1 MANKRVTM
9 QDIADA
15 CGLSR
20 NTVSKVFNGRGAV
33 PFGTRSLILQKA
45 SELGYGLP
53 AAEKTNGTPSVG
65 GSIAL
70 LTNNMPVDY
79 HFGTYFVTTFTDQI
93 CRAGYTLKMFE
104 ISAEELKK
112 KQLPPHFVPEQMA
125 GIVAIELFD
134 ADYLNMICSLGLP
147 TVVIDSPVHSL
158 IHLYPC
164 DFVSMEN
171 VASVNAVM
179 KQLIA
184 LGARRIG
191 FVGDR
196 EHCGSFYERWFGYR
210 LGLEQV
216 GLKPDERLC
225 ILAPDA
231 SPYND
236 PDWLIAQMNRMPAL
250 PDAFVCAND
259 YLAIHLMTALKRKG
273 VSIPDQIMVTGFDGT
288 SQSALVEPALTTVQI
303 PSIEIGRMSADIL
316 LARIRNPEL
325 PFGWTHIRTTP
336 VWRNST
342 KQNHSLSNREI

>member
-1 MANKRVTM
+1 MTNKRVTM

-33 PFGTRSLILQKA
+33 PPATRALILQKA
-45 SELGYGLP
+45 GTLGYGLP
-53 AAEKTNGTPSVG
+53 AEEKPAAFQQGG

-79 HFGTYFVTTFTDQI
+79 HFGTYFVTTFSDQI

-104 ISAEELKK
+104 ISADELQK
-112 KQLPPHFVPEQMA
+112 KQLPPHFIPDQTT

-134 ADYLNMICSLGLP
+134 ADYLEMICSLGLP
-147 TVVIDSPVHSL
+147 TVVIDSPAHSL
-158 IHLYPC
+158 IHFYPC

-171 VASVNAVM
+171 VASVSAVM
-179 KQLIA
+179 KRLIA

-191 FVGDR
+191 FVGDK

-210 LGLEQV
+210 MALEQA
-216 GLKPDERLC
+216 GLKMDVSLC

-236 PDWLIAQMNRMPAL
+236 PDWLIAQMNRMPVL

-273 VSIPDQIMVTGFDGT
+273 VSIPEQIMVTGFDGT
-288 SQSALVEPALTTVQI
+288 SQSALVESALTTVQI

-325 PFGWTHIRTTP
+325 PFSWTHIRTNP
-336 VWRNST
+336 VWRKST
-342 KQNHSLSNREI
+342 REG

>member
-1 MANKRVTM
+1 MANKRITM

-33 PFGTRSLILQKA
+33 PPATRSLILQKA
-45 SELGYGLP
+45 GELGYGLP
-53 AAEKTNGTPSVG
+53 AEEKPAVSRQGG

-70 LTNNMPVDY
+70 LTNNMPMDY

-104 ISAEELKK
+104 ISAEEMQK
-112 KQLPPHFVPEQMA
+112 KQLPPHFVPELMA

-134 ADYLNMICSLGLP
+134 TDYLDMICSLGLP
-147 TVVIDSPVHSL
+147 TVMIDSPVHSL
-158 IHLYPC
+158 IHFYPC

-171 VASVNAVM
+171 VASVNTVM
-179 KQLIA
+179 KRLLA

-191 FVGDR
+191 FVGDK
-196 EHCGSFYERWFGYR
+196 EHCSSFYERWFGYR
-210 LGLEQV
+210 LGLEQAR
-216 GLKPDERLC
+216 LKLDERLC

-259 YLAIHLMTALKRKG
+259 YLAIHLMNAIKKMGL
-273 VSIPDQIMVTGFDGT
+273 SIPDGIMVTGFDGT

-316 LARIRNPEL
+316 LARIRNPEI
-325 PFGWTHIRTTP
+325 PFSWTHIRTNP
-336 VWRNST
+336 VWRRST
-342 KQNHSLSNREI
+342 REG

>member
-33 PFGTRSLILQKA
+33 PPATRSLILQKA

-53 AAEKTNGTPSVG
+53 ASEKTQTAPSSG

-104 ISAEELKK
+104 ISAEELQK
-112 KQLPPHFVPEQMA
+112 KQLPPHFLPDQTA

-134 ADYLNMICSLGLP
+134 ADYLDMICSLGLP
-147 TVVIDSPVHSL
+147 TVMIDSPVHSL

-171 VASVNAVM
+171 VASVNGVM
-179 KQLIA
+179 KRLLA

-216 GLKPDERLC
+216 GLKPDESLC

-236 PDWLIAQMNRMPAL
+236 PDWLLAQMNRMPVL

-259 YLAIHLMTALKRKG
+259 YLAIHLMTALKKKG
-273 VSIPDQIMVTGFDGT
+273 LSIPGDIMVTGFDGT

-325 PFGWTHIRTTP
+325 PFGWTHIRTNP
-336 VWRNST
+336 VWRKST
-342 KQNHSLSNREI
+342 REDKRD

>member
-1 MANKRVTM
+1 MANKRITM

-20 NTVSKVFNGRGAV
+20 NTVSKVFNRRGAV
-33 PFGTRSLILQKA
+33 PPATRTLILQKA

-53 AAEKTNGTPSVG
+53 AEEKPVVFQQAG

-104 ISAEELKK
+104 ISADELQK
-112 KQLPPHFVPEQMA
+112 KQLPPHFIPEQTA

-134 ADYLNMICSLGLP
+134 ADYLNMICGLGLP
-147 TVVIDSPVHSL
+147 TVVIDSPTHAIIRL
-158 IHLYPC
+158 FPC

-171 VASVNAVM
+171 VASLNAVM
-179 KQLIA
+179 KRLFV

-210 LGLEQV
+210 LGLEQA
-216 GLKPDERLC
+216 GIEPDESLC

-236 PDWLIAQMNRMPAL
+236 PDWLISQMNRMPAL

-259 YLAIHLMTALKRKG
+259 YLAIHMMNAIKKKG
-273 VSIPDQIMVTGFDGT
+273 LSIPHDIMVTGFDGT

-325 PFGWTHIRTTP
+325 PFSWTHIRTNP
-336 VWRNST
+336 VWRRST
-342 KQNHSLSNREI
+342 REG

>member
-33 PFGTRSLILQKA
+33 PPATRSLILQKA

-53 AAEKTNGTPSVG
+53 ASEKIQTAPSSG

-104 ISAEELKK
+104 ISAEELQK
-112 KQLPPHFVPEQMA
+112 KQLPPHFLPDQTA

-134 ADYLNMICSLGLP
+134 ADYLDMICSLGLP
-147 TVVIDSPVHSL
+147 TVMIDSPVHSL

-171 VASVNAVM
+171 VASISVVM
-179 KQLIA
+179 KRLIA

-210 LGLEQV
+210 LGLEQA
-216 GLKPDERLC
+216 GIEPDESLC

-236 PDWLIAQMNRMPAL
+236 PDWLISQMNRMPAL

-259 YLAIHLMTALKRKG
+259 YLAIHMMNAIKKKG
-273 VSIPDQIMVTGFDGT
+273 LSIPGDIMVTGFDGT

-316 LARIRNPEL
+316 LARIRNPEI
-325 PFGWTHIRTTP
+325 PFSWTHIRTNP
-336 VWRNST
+336 VWRRST
-342 KQNHSLSNREI
+342 REV

>member
-9 QDIADA
+9 QDIANA

-20 NTVSKVFNGRGAV
+20 NTVSKAFNGRGAV
-33 PFGTRSLILQKA
+33 PPATRSLILQKA
-45 SELGYGLP
+45 NELGYGLP
-53 AAEKTNGTPSVG
+53 AEEKTYYRPQGS

-70 LTNNMPVDY
+70 LTNNMPMDY

-104 ISAEELKK
+104 ISAGELQK
-112 KQLPPHFVPEQMA
+112 KQLPPHFFPEETA

-134 ADYLNMICSLGLP
+134 TDYLNMICGLGIP
-147 TVVIDSPVHSL
+147 TIMIDSPAHALVHL
-158 IHLYPC
+158 FPC

-171 VASVNAVM
+171 VASVSTVM
-179 KQLIA
+179 KRLLA
-184 LGARRIG
+184 LGARHIG
-191 FVGDR
+191 FVGDK

-210 LGLEQV
+210 MGLEQAEIV
-216 GLKPDERLC
+216 VDESIC

-231 SPYND
+231 SPYNN
-236 PDWLIAQMNRMPAL
+236 PDWLIEQMNRMPFL

-259 YLAIHLMTALKRKG
+259 YLAIHLMNALKKKG
-273 VSIPDQIMVTGFDGT
+273 LSIPGDIMVTGFDGT

-325 PFGWTHIRTTP
+325 PYSWTHIRTNP
-336 VWRNST
+336 VWRKST
-342 KQNHSLSNREI
+342 KEL